1 MTAAEFT
8 LMACSILAPITALA
22 EGPPE
27 AKWDIASLARIV
39 QPMKHDMKGRLP
51 LILWNFPLPR
61 NDQAAKMRED
71 GSLRKAIDVLAERG
85 IVPTVELGWEWTPAG
100 AMAMARTLDEAGCP
114 VFILQPDCELLEKGA
129 WAHCTVWGEGPD
141 ATRKN
146 ETRKWPCL
154 PLADPRDGAE
164 RVRKMLQPFKEA
176 GIRVAGVWFDDEA
189 LPHPW
194 NGCFEAQRKSEE
206 CRKHYPPGVLDDFK
220 RFNEWT
226 YALRSRLIVEIM
238 ARPVR
243 ELFPNAI
250 VGNYGEFASSAEMPF
265 EGLRPPRKL
274 DPSVPLMPS
283 AYANTNLL
291 PRHFKPDEPVTQEKA
306 DAIYFFDLMRTV
318 STCNANR
325 QPGQLSIPFLSRYTP
340 DNPDP
345 RFLVPMSQRA
355 FREVV
360 WHTFLRGAATI
371 YVFNLGYPTRPQT
384 VTPALSFE
392 SVEDVRSVYDALL
405 AHREFLD
412 KGEPVN
418 FRFPPLFSAEPVWSG
433 LRLGDRCLVRTFT
446 LGAVAAKVEVT
457 PFPGVTLTLDAPP
470 EGALLVVHNDGRVR
484 RL

>member
-1 MTAAEFT
+1 MTAAELT
-8 LMACSILAPITALA
+8 LTACSILAPITALA
-22 EGPPE
+22 EEPPE
-27 AKWDIASLARIV
+27 AKWDIASLARHV
-39 QPMKHDMKGRLP
+39 RPMRHDMKGRLP

-61 NDQAAKMRED
+61 NDQATKMRED

-100 AMAMARTLDEAGCP
+100 AMAMARTLDEAGRP
-114 VFILQPDCELLEKGA
+114 VYILQPDPELLEHGS
-129 WAHCTVWGEGPD
+129 WANCTVWGEGPD

-146 ETRKWPCL
+146 QTRKWPCL
-154 PLADPRDGAE
+154 PLADPGPGAE
-164 RVRKMLQPFKEA
+164 RVRKMLQPFKDA
-176 GIRVAGVWFDDEA
+176 GVRVAGVWFDDEA

-194 NGCFEAQRKSEE
+194 NGCFEAQRKSED

-226 YALRSRLIVEIM
+226 YELRSRLIVEIM
-238 ARPVR
+238 AKPVR
-243 ELFPNAI
+243 ELFPNAL
-250 VGNYGEFASSAEMPF
+250 VGNYGEFASSAETPF

-291 PRHFKPDEPVTQEKA
+291 PRHFKPDEPVSQEKA

-325 QPGQLSIPFLSRYTP
+325 QPGQLSVPYLSRYTP

-355 FREVV
+355 FREVA

-371 YVFNLGYPTRPQT
+371 YVFNLGYPTRPQL

-418 FRFPPLFSAEPVWSG
+418 FRFPALFSTEPLWSG

-446 LGAVAAKVEVT
+446 LGAAPVKVEVT
-457 PFPGVTLTLDAPP
+457 PFPGVTITLDAPP
-470 EGALLVVHNDGRVR
+470 EGALWTVGKDGRAEK
-484 RL
+484 L